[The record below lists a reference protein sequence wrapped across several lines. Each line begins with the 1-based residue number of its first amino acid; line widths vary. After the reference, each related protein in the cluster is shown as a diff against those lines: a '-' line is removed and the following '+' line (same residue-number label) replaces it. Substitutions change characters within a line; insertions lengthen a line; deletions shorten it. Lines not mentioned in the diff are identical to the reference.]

1 MDRVVARSFYKPS
14 IKRERTLCPPFC
26 SWNFLRILRELR
38 QANYASNFICLS
50 CMMTSPSYK
59 TMQSYCFLTEYAN
72 IFCQRLRK
80 LISPSTNL
88 LCIPYLFCDAKL
100 KSFIEE
106 SKQLIVHIVHGGM
119 FHSFSFELLLLKN
132 GVSLISHIDRQFR
145 KTLCQIFSKNQHV
158 VYHFLFYRIN
168 TLS

>member
-1 MDRVVARSFYKPS
+1 MDRGVARSFYKLS

-38 QANYASNFICLS
+38 QANYASNFICQP

-88 LCIPYLFCDAKL
+88 LRIPYLFCDAKL
-100 KSFIEE
+100 
-106 SKQLIVHIVHGGM
+106 QLIPNNSKILFVHIVHVRQV
-119 FHSFSFELLLLKN
+119 HSTRWTSEKSAFS
-132 GVSLISHIDRQFR
+132 
-145 KTLCQIFSKNQHV
+145 T
-158 VYHFLFYRIN
+158 YFL
-168 TLS
+168 

>member
-1 MDRVVARSFYKPS
+1 MHCMDRGAPRSFHKLS

-80 LISPSTNL
+80 FPSPSTNL
-88 LCIPYLFCDAKL
+88 LRIPCLFCDAKL

-106 SKQLIVHIVHGGM
+106 SKQLIVHIVHLKLFIWM
-119 FHSFSFELLLLKN
+119 LQSFCFKLLLLKN
-132 GVSLISHIDRQFR
+132 SVCLIGYIDRQFR
-145 KTLCQIFSKNQHV
+145 KTLCQIFSDN
-158 VYHFLFYRIN
+158 
-168 TLS
+168 